1 VTPLRDRLHEAGID
15 TFEGDVRFAVRYLID
30 RGIKGGCEI
39 EGEAEQGKG
48 IALIFDKPDLRP
60 ADVKLDP
67 RVLSF
72 DIETD
77 GKGERLLA
85 ISLYAPGVDEVLI

>member
-1 VTPLRDRLHEAGID
+1 M
-15 TFEGDVRFAVRYLID
+15 RFAVRYLIE

-39 EGEAEQGKG
+39 EGDASAGD
-48 IALIFDKPDLRP
+48 AAVTWVFDNPTLRP
-60 ADVKLDP
+60 AEVTVEP

-77 GKGERLLA
+77 AQGRAAAGDFPVR
-85 ISLYAPGVDEVLI
+85 PGRR